1 MEDLHDCVHGQDV
14 GVSDAV
20 AGSAAAAAA
29 AVGRV
34 VFSVVFVFEE
44 DALSKPA
51 VLSVAFDAQDAP
63 SVLPVTPC
71 ATAAAASPAIAAS
84 SFVGFWFPTA
94 EEESLVGAAE

>member
-20 AGSAAAAAA
+20 AGSAAAA

-51 VLSVAFDAQDAP
+51 VLSVAFDVQDAP

-71 ATAAAASPAIAAS
+71 ATAAAAASPAIAAS